1 MAGPGTA
8 GAFAAGLALGAA
20 AGAAAA
26 AWAARRRRK
35 ELGRFVSFAAHEIN
49 TPITAVNMTV
59 LNLLSGVFGTLDAE
73 KLPWV
78 NLMREQM
85 VRLNAIIGELR
96 DLIHV
101 ELDKELLLR
110 SEPAQTAELLDGAA
124 NSVAQGLQQAGAPLE
139 VDAGSAPPVV
149 LGDPDRLQ
157 RTLTSLLFH
166 AKKFRSAG
174 PVRLSAREEGGA
186 AAFEVAFEGP
196 ALPPGEAE
204 RSLDAFY
211 PARAARQTMTATGT
225 GLGVLR
231 LLLRRQGGDLRL
243 RVEGKTHRLVMTVP
257 LAPAAAGK

>member
-1 MAGPGTA
+1 MGGTA

-20 AGAAAA
+20 AGAAGA

-59 LNLLSGVFGTLDAE
+59 LNLLSGVFGPLDPE

-78 NLMREQM
+78 TLMREQM

-96 DLIHV
+96 DLIHM

-110 SEPAQTAELLDGAA
+110 SEPAETADMLDAA
-124 NSVAQGLQQAGAPLE
+124 AKSVVQGLQQAGAALE
-139 VDAGSAPPVV
+139 VDAAGAPPLV

-166 AKKFRSAG
+166 AKKFRSTG
-174 PVRLSAREEGGA
+174 PVRLSARREGGA
-186 AAFEVAFEGP
+186 AVFEVSFEGP
-196 ALPPGEAE
+196 ALPPDEAR

-211 PARAARQTMTATGT
+211 PARALKQTMTATGT

-231 LLLRRQGGDLRL
+231 LILRRQGGDLDL
-243 RVEGKTHRLVMTVP
+243 RVEGKRNRLLMTVP
-257 LAPAAAGK
+257 LAPAPAAGK